1 MLERHACPGDIY
13 LSGMGYTPLIVCG
26 INGYGVLALR
36 RRPIS
41 FGAKMGMDNNI
52 NTGGGGL
59 LRGFL
64 GPSWEIIES
73 QAHFLSYNYFRLLS
87 QSPGQDGDIE
97 QYMRRQARRLKID
110 MPPTDP
116 VRLAERWIAEMDRYG
131 VSRACL
137 LAGLPGDE
145 HSVIEALRRFP
156 DRFIGFVV
164 VNPHLVV
171 AEEVL
176 EHVIRSGGIRGICLY
191 PCRHRFQ
198 ASDELVY
205 PIYHAA
211 SRHRLTVYVCYGS
224 PVCPVA
230 EKWGVPDQAEP
241 RFNNPGQLHFAAA
254 DFPTVPFVVTD
265 FLEEHV
271 QELLRLGLLCP
282 NVHVRTPSIQA
293 STEESELS
301 GNSPAG
307 ALLEKLLKAF
317 GPKRMIFG
325 TGSGVFPPGWRSDM
339 FPRLLGALK
348 EYGLTNQ
355 QIGMILSDNLK
366 RILRLGDSNLA
377 YLITL

>member
-1 MLERHACPGDIY
+1 
-13 LSGMGYTPLIVCG
+13 MGT
-26 INGYGVLALR
+26 
-36 RRPIS
+36 
-41 FGAKMGMDNNI
+41 DDNI
-52 NTGGGGL
+52 NSGDSDL

-64 GPSWEIIES
+64 GPSWEIIEG
-73 QAHFLSYNYFRLLS
+73 QAQFCSYNYFRLLS
-87 QSPGQDGDIE
+87 QGPGQYGDIE
-97 QYMRRQARRLKID
+97 QYMRRQARRLKIE

-131 VSRACL
+131 ISRACL

-145 HSVIEALRRFP
+145 YSVIEALRRFP

-164 VNPHLVV
+164 VNPHLMV

-176 EHVIRSGGIRGICLY
+176 EHVIRTGGIRGICLY

-205 PIYHAA
+205 PIYHVA

-224 PVCPVA
+224 PECPVA
-230 EKWGVPDQAEP
+230 EKWGVPNQSEP

-282 NVHVRTPSIQA
+282 NVHVRTPLIPT
-293 STEESELS
+293 STEESVLLGTS
-301 GNSPAG
+301 SIGG
-307 ALLEKLLKAF
+307 LLEKLL
-317 GPKRMIFG
+317 
-325 TGSGVFPPGWRSDM
+325 
-339 FPRLLGALK
+339 
-348 EYGLTNQ
+348 
-355 QIGMILSDNLK
+355 
-366 RILRLGDSNLA
+366 
-377 YLITL
+377 